1 MGAPGG
7 AAVKNNYGKSNG
19 TNDEFST
26 IRNATLKGDFVNALT
41 DKSSLNVKLEH
52 ASLTGAVTTATYV
65 HALGHNG
72 EKLVMQDS
80 TDLYY
85 LIGEV
90 NETYAPTKE
99 AHGATVTLDGT
110 SSWTVDKTSY
120 LTGLTVASGAKVSAP
135 NGKKLTMTVDGAE
148 KPIAPGDYKGKIVL
162 QVAPG
167 A

>member
-1 MGAPGG
+1 MGGG
-7 AAVKNNYGKSNG
+7 AAVKNNYGKTNG
-19 TNDEFST
+19 TNDEFTT
-26 IRNATLKGDFVNALT
+26 IRNAALKGDFVNALT

-65 HALGHNG
+65 HAVGHNG

-80 TDLYY
+80 SDLYY

-90 NETYAPTKE
+90 NETYAPTND
-99 AHGATVTLDGT
+99 AHGAAVTVDGT
-110 SSWTVDKTSY
+110 SSWTVDKTCF
-120 LTGLTVASGAKVSAP
+120 LTGLKIASGAKISAP
-135 NGKKLTMTVDGAE
+135 NGKKLTMIVDGAE
-148 KPIAPGDYKGKIVL
+148 KPIAAGEYKGKIVL